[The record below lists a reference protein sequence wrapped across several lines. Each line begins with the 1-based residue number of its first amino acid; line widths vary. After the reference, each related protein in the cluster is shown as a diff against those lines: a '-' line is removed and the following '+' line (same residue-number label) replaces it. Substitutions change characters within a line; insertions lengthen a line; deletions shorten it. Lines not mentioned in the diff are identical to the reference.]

1 MVINSVKTIGV
12 DVTSKASC
20 DALLQ
25 EDSLSRRQALDCSQ
39 SFIVRAPAGSGKTE
53 LLTQRF
59 LSLLAVVDQ
68 PEQIVALTFTR
79 KAAAEMRARLI
90 KHLHA
95 AQQDLAN
102 DAPAHQH
109 LTHHLA
115 RQALARDSI
124 KQWGLAQAPQRLR
137 LMTIDALCSDLVRQL
152 PLSSGLSQT
161 TIADYPS
168 ELYAQATDELF
179 ADVDI
184 DSPWQ
189 GSLMVL
195 LRHCDNRL
203 DHLKGLCQQLLATR
217 EQWLGL
223 MAAAQSDSTALKRLL
238 EDNFAVVN
246 QANLADIDRALSVEI
261 KRELWPRLQLA
272 AHLAVK
278 QAERWRIFLD
288 YDAWPAADSQHLAF
302 WQALA
307 HFLLKSDGQWR
318 KRLDTNGGFPSPSK
332 APDAS
337 TQLAW
342 QHHKACMLGLLE
354 QLSANAALQVALH
367 NGQVAPEPSYT
378 AAEWPLCQAIFE
390 LLPALLVY
398 WRMVNEQWQQT
409 DFTELSWRA
418 RHALGEMDRPSDLA
432 LQCDYQIRHWLIDEF
447 QDTSVAQFD
456 LLARLT
462 AGWQANDGR
471 SLFLVGDPLQS
482 IYRFRQAEVSLFGQV
497 WSSGFGHIP
506 VCPLNLT
513 QNFRSHAAL
522 IAWFNTQ
529 LAPFFPNATNWQVG
543 AVPYTPVSTA
553 MLPCLTT
560 KAGVTEC
567 FTLDEAMTVRDLV
580 QQEVASGMS
589 IAILVKARSHLPAIL
604 SALQH
609 SGISYRAVE
618 LTALSEQPVV
628 SDLLTCLRILLNRD
642 DRLAWAALLRAPWGG
657 SLSLPDWH
665 LIVMDRQRTFVWPW
679 PEVDGISLA
688 ASAQLLRLNAILQR
702 IFAQRHRQSLS
713 QCVLALWQALQA
725 DSYWSEA
732 LAQAACEKFW
742 QLLRDQER
750 AADLPSLARFER
762 ILAKTY
768 VDEDRVAQVDVMTIH
783 KAKGLEFDVVILPG
797 QDRRGAADDSPLFLF
812 DALYSPDGAKWLM
825 APMKAIGIQQEP
837 RYDFL
842 RHLQKQKRW
851 HEAQRLFYVAC
862 TRARQRLY
870 ILREAE
876 AS

>member
-1 MVINSVKTIGV
+1 MAINLANTKAV
-12 DVTSKASC
+12 DTADKVSSQ

-25 EDSLSRRQALDCSQ
+25 EDNLSRHLALDCSQ

-79 KAAAEMRARLI
+79 KAAAEMRARLV

-95 AQQDLAN
+95 AQQDLAS
-102 DAPAHQH
+102 DAPAHQQV
-109 LTHHLA
+109 THHLA
-115 RQALARDSI
+115 RQVLARDSV
-124 KQWGLAQAPQRLR
+124 KQWGLTQAPHRLR

-152 PLSSGLSQT
+152 PLTSGLSQT
-161 TIADYPS
+161 MIADYPS

-179 ADVDI
+179 ADLDI

-189 GSLMVL
+189 TALTVL

-223 MAAAQSDSTALKRLL
+223 MAAAQSDSISLKRLL
-238 EDNFAVVN
+238 EDNFAAVN
-246 QANLADIDRALSVEI
+246 QAGLADIDRALSIEI
-261 KRELWPRLQLA
+261 KHELWLRLQLA

-332 APDAS
+332 APDVA

-342 QHHKACMLGLLE
+342 QHHKESMLDLLE
-354 QLSANAALQVALH
+354 QLSADAALQVALH
-367 NGQVAPEPSYT
+367 NAQVAPESRYT
-378 AAEWPLCQAIFE
+378 ADEWPLCQAIFE

-409 DFTELSWRA
+409 DFTELSWCA

-456 LLARLT
+456 LLSRLT
-462 AGWQANDGR
+462 AGWQAKDGR

-497 WSSGFGHIP
+497 WAAGFGHIP

-522 IAWFNTQ
+522 ITWFNTQ
-529 LAPFFPNATNWQVG
+529 LAPLFPSAMNWQVG
-543 AVPYTPVSTA
+543 AVPYTPVSTT
-553 MLPCLTT
+553 MLPCL
-560 KAGVTEC
+560 ASGVTEC
-567 FTLDEAMTVRDLV
+567 VTLDEAMTVHDLV
-580 QQEVASGMS
+580 QQELTAGVS

-609 SGISYRAVE
+609 SGIGYRAVE

-628 SDLLTCLRILLNRD
+628 ADLLTCLRLLLNRD

-657 SLSLPDWH
+657 ALSLSDWH
-665 LIVMDRQRTFVWPW
+665 LIVADQHRTFVWPW
-679 PEVDGISLA
+679 PEVDGVSSV
-688 ASAQLLRLNAILQR
+688 ASDRLVKLDTILQR
-702 IFAQRHRQSLS
+702 VFAQRHRQSLS
-713 QCVLALWQALQA
+713 QCVLSLWQALHA
-725 DSYWSEA
+725 DRYWSEA

-742 QLLRDQER
+742 QLLRSQER

-762 ILAKTY
+762 VLAKTY
-768 VDEDRVAQVDVMTIH
+768 IDEDRVAQVDVMTIH

-797 QDRRGAADDSPLFLF
+797 QDRRGAADDPPLFLF
-812 DALYSPDGAKWLM
+812 DALYGPDGAKWLM
-825 APMKAIGIQQEP
+825 APMKAIGVQQEP

-842 RHLQKQKRW
+842 RHLQKQKRR